1 MLNNFGIIVRRGFNM
16 AKPPKSV
23 PPPDARIVET
33 LTLVALGELEV
44 EDAAASLGLSS
55 EELEALVT
63 KNPTLANDAD
73 ARAREIQTDPDR
85 TLQTSQRGL
94 AAIAATLAKRVQ
106 DQSHALSVAEMVTAG
121 NLLEKIAGVS
131 EKRKMEIK
139 TEIDPVKTLHNG
151 GREPLL
157 ICDDRPNPLTGED
170 RVAVYM
176 ITPDSPL
183 WVDFSDPA
191 FREPNFCW
199 LEHYAPLS
207 PTTGELLEDALKSLL
222 ASVGFRYLDSYGRLH
237 GGHL

>member
-1 MLNNFGIIVRRGFNM
+1 M
-16 AKPPKSV
+16 AKPIKSV
-23 PPPDARIVET
+23 PPAEERIIDT

-44 EDAAASLGLSS
+44 VDAAAELNLTS

-63 KNPTLANDAD
+63 KNPTLADEAD
-73 ARAREIQTDPDR
+73 TRAREIQTDPDR

-121 NLLEKIAGVS
+121 GLLEKIAGVS
-131 EKRKMEIK
+131 EKRKLELKNEVDPTK
-139 TEIDPVKTLHNG
+139 TSNNG
-151 GREPLL
+151 GRLPLL
-157 ICDDRPNPLTGED
+157 ISDERPNPVTGEE
-170 RVAVYM
+170 RLALYM
-176 ITPDSPL
+176 LTPDSPF

-191 FREPNFCW
+191 FQSTNYCW
-199 LEHYAPLS
+199 LKHHVPLS
-207 PTTGELLEDALKSLL
+207 PTTGEVLKDTLEALI

>member
-1 MLNNFGIIVRRGFNM
+1 M
-16 AKPPKSV
+16 AKPIKSV
-23 PPPDARIVET
+23 PPTEERIIDT

-44 EDAAASLGLSS
+44 VDAAAELNLTS

-63 KNPTLANDAD
+63 KNPTLADEAD
-73 ARAREIQTDPDR
+73 TRAREIQTDPDR

-121 NLLEKIAGVS
+121 GLLEKIAGVS
-131 EKRKMEIK
+131 EKRKLELKNEVDPTK
-139 TEIDPVKTLHNG
+139 TSNNG
-151 GREPLL
+151 GRLPLL
-157 ICDDRPNPLTGED
+157 ICDERPNPLTGEE

-176 ITPDSPL
+176 VTPDSPF
-183 WVDFSDPA
+183 WVDSSDPA
-191 FREPNFCW
+191 FQTPGFCW
-199 LEHYAPLS
+199 LKQYAPLS
-207 PTTGELLEDALKSLL
+207 PTTGEVLKDALAALL

>member
-1 MLNNFGIIVRRGFNM
+1 M
-16 AKPPKSV
+16 AKPSKSV
-23 PPPDARIVET
+23 PPTEDRIVGA

-44 EDAAASLGLSS
+44 DDAAASLNLTA

-63 KNPTLANDAD
+63 KNPTLADEAD
-73 ARAREIQTDPDR
+73 TRAREIQTDPDR

-106 DQSHALSVAEMVTAG
+106 DQSHTLSVAEMVTAG

-131 EKRKMEIK
+131 EKRKLEIK
-139 TEIDPVKTLHNG
+139 SEVDPVKTLNNG

-157 ICDDRPNPLTGED
+157 ICDDRPNPLTGEY
-170 RVAVYM
+170 RGGVYM
-176 ITPDSPL
+176 VTPDNPY

-191 FREPNFCW
+191 FQAPNFCW
-199 LEHYAPLS
+199 LTHYAPLS

-237 GGHL
+237 GDHL